1 MSSFVRWEN
10 VAIREG
16 RIVYDTR
23 FDKARR
29 FAVKAGLLHDAVQT
43 SYNQPGISVARAASR
58 YIEHKY
64 GSTVV
69 RLYDLVANP
78 FAESLRTKLTFA
90 HRYQKRPVATIGT
103 PKGRLYHEGGEVVED
118 RFELIAGDT
127 TPLRH
132 VLPLSESLGEVIRE
146 LQSQTLASPRLQ
158 QILGDIELLSVEV
171 RQYARDYL
179 SIAGQPGRNS
189 YKLTDVERRRGILTR
204 KLRAVEQQVKTL
216 RDGLREQPA
225 HD

>member
-1 MSSFVRWEN
+1 Q
-10 VAIREG
+10 IL
-16 RIVYDTR
+16 
-23 FDKARR
+23 
-29 FAVKAGLLHDAVQT
+29 VKPLGFLFRC
-43 SYNQPGISVARAASR
+43 ARANVTQTLACQPHAWR
-58 YIEHKY
+58 RDFGQREHDKIIDADDDEFFW
-64 GSTVV
+64 GFGGPAEEGT
-69 RLYDLVANP
+69 DLK
-78 FAESLRTKLTFA
+78 S
-90 HRYQKRPVATIGT
+90 PVDEEVFDA
-103 PKGRLYHEGGEVVED
+103 LWEGGEVVED

-216 RDGLREQPA
+216 RDGLR
-225 HD
+225 